1 MCWTGFECLTLILP
15 PVTSTSL
22 LALSANICFFSCC
35 CELWLWVSLRRGE
48 VRVSTGQTQAYS
60 LTLCTLKASDKS
72 HKAPLAPLTWL
83 PTIYESSGFQCGAK
97 LTTFF
102 FFKGK
107 LANQRASFQKSPQ
120 ASARH
125 VANYPHSCTSLSQ
138 SKLRWQH
145 ANPATI
151 GWYSVC
157 VHRVHQE
164 RQASSPGRGCTA
176 LRHFN

>member
-15 PVTSTSL
+15 PFTSTSL
-22 LALSANICFFSCC
+22 LALSANIWVFSCC
-35 CELWLWVSLRRGE
+35 RELWLWKKRKLWVSLRRGE

-102 FFKGK
+102 FFFLKGSWPTRE
-107 LANQRASFQKSPQ
+107 LLFKSHHERVLVMWLIILIP
-120 ASARH
+120 ARVCH
-125 VANYPHSCTSLSQ
+125 SQ
-138 SKLRWQH
+138 SCAGSTVILLQ
-145 ANPATI
+145 
-151 GWYSVC
+151 
-157 VHRVHQE
+157 
-164 RQASSPGRGCTA
+164 
-176 LRHFN
+176 